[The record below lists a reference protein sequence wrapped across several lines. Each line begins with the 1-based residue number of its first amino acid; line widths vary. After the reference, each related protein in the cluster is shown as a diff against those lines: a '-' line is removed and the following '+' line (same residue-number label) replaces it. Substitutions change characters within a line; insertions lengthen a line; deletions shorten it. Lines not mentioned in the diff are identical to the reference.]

1 MAKATLPYFIEMI
14 MPVNRSMM
22 KELKKQYGKEKGTDV
37 YYALEN
43 KRKQNAKKPK
53 AKKAKP

>member
-1 MAKATLPYFIEMI
+1 

-22 KELKKQYGKEKGTDV
+22 KDLKKQYGKDKGEQV

-43 KRKQNAKKPK
+43 KRKAKSKNY
-53 AKKAKP
+53 

>member
-1 MAKATLPYFIEMI
+1 

-22 KELKKQYGKEKGTDV
+22 KDLKKQYGKEKGTDI

-43 KRKQNAKKPK
+43 KRKQAAKKT
-53 AKKAKP
+53 KAKPKK

>member
-1 MAKATLPYFIEMI
+1 

-22 KELKKQYGKEKGTDV
+22 KSLKEQYGKEKGTSV

-43 KRKQNAKKPK
+43 KRKQAAKKPK
-53 AKKAKP
+53 AKTKKS